1 MPNFGA
7 RGLHYNYK
15 EIRDVN
21 YYFVPTPLTE
31 LMYKTAFEQGQL
43 LESLFTVN
51 TSPQFNLSLSYKG
64 LRSLGKY
71 QHSLTSVGNFIIGA
85 NYKTKDNRYKIRGH
99 LAAQDVFNQQNG
111 GLKDED
117 VNNFEIGN
125 PEFLDRSVFDPI
137 FENAENFLRGNRY
150 FLNHS
155 YDVIR
160 STDSITKNTLSV
172 GNTFVFEDKYYK
184 FIQSSPNDFFGE
196 AFVNSTVRDAVSFQ
210 NMYVDLHALYQS
222 HDLGEIKFKLAYNS
236 FNYGYGKL
244 VTLDGIDIVNRLKG
258 DVLSLGG
265 SYQKKIGAFDVK
277 GDFGLNISGDFTG
290 NYMTGRAYY
299 NINDKSNIAV
309 GINLNSKTPNYN
321 FLLYQSDYVNY
332 NWSNDFDNIKTS
344 QLSLMFQ
351 SKKLFDL
358 EADYTLLNNH
368 TYFGVSESDGLVK
381 PFQYKKEISYW
392 RVKLSKEF
400 KWYNFTL
407 DNVLRY
413 QKVVSSENILNMPD
427 VNFRTTLYY
436 TNRLFKNALLLQTGV
451 SLKYFTDYFMNAYDP
466 LLGEFYTQ
474 NQTSMKGFPRL
485 DFFVNAKIRQTRIFL
500 IAEHFNSAFTGYNYF
515 SAPGYPYRDF
525 TVRFGLVWNFF
536 L

>member
-1 MPNFGA
+1 
-7 RGLHYNYK
+7 
-15 EIRDVN
+15 
-21 YYFVPTPLTE
+21 
-31 LMYKTAFEQGQL
+31 
-43 LESLFTVN
+43 
-51 TSPQFNLSLSYKG
+51 
-64 LRSLGKY
+64 
-71 QHSLTSVGNFIIGA
+71 
-85 NYKTKDNRYKIRGH
+85 
-99 LAAQDVFNQQNG
+99 
-111 GLKDED
+111 
-117 VNNFEIGN
+117 
-125 PEFLDRSVFDPI
+125 
-137 FENAENFLRGNRY
+137 
-150 FLNHS
+150 
-155 YDVIR
+155 
-160 STDSITKNTLSV
+160 
-172 GNTFVFEDKYYK
+172 
-184 FIQSSPNDFFGE
+184 
-196 AFVNSTVRDAVSFQ
+196 
-210 NMYVDLHALYQS
+210 
-222 HDLGEIKFKLAYNS
+222 
-236 FNYGYGKL
+236 

-265 SYQKKIGAFDVK
+265 AYQKKIGAFDVK
-277 GDFGLNISGDFTG
+277 GDFGLNVSGDFTG